1 MVVAAQKEFE
11 TPYQIIRY
19 HNVYGPGQ
27 KNHFLPEF
35 IDRVQ
40 QGVYELYGYENT
52 RSFCYVQDLINGMIK
67 VMEGDI
73 IGPINLGNHEEISI
87 LDLAKMI
94 KKEIKSDVDLIF
106 KELAGNVYRLF

>member
-1 MVVAAQKEFE
+1 MAINDGRVISNFIVQALKNKPL
-11 TPYQIIRY
+11 TI
-19 HNVYGPGQ
+19 YGNGSQ
-27 KNHFLPEF
+27 
-35 IDRVQ
+35 
-40 QGVYELYGYENT
+40 T

-94 KKEIKSDVDLIF
+94 KKEIKSDADLIF
-106 KELAGNVYRLF
+106 KELPSDDPLRRQPSILWPKRFTIGNQIFR